1 MKMKNKINILVGLL
15 CMMLT
20 TSCND
25 WLDLK
30 PNNEQV
36 TDDYW
41 KSKEDV
47 ESVVTS
53 GYYYMRECVPYYIK
67 WGELRG
73 GAFYS
78 MNSDDVK
85 LQDFN
90 LTPSYKLCEYAN
102 FYKVI
107 DNANSVLHYAPA
119 VRSIDNTY
127 YESVMNSHLCE
138 AYFQRA
144 YSYLILLKNYQS
156 VPLITE
162 PYVDDSQSFDV
173 KKSTEEEIVGRIK
186 KDVETALA
194 TGAAKGSYEETWQ
207 TKGRV
212 TKWALYALMADVC
225 LWNEDY
231 EECVKYCDMIL
242 NATDAFRPVF
252 VSNTNDWYTLFFPGN
267 SNESIFELN
276 WDYNIELKNNNFASL
291 WSQSASSRLR
301 FSREAI
307 EKMRAETEELEKAG
321 MLLDGRAGRM
331 YLATYVTDNGAPYQT
346 ANNFYFWKYNGNEVV
361 DITGGVRTHQDANFI
376 IYRVAEIMMM
386 KAQAEIMSGHNREA
400 LTQINRIRNRAGL
413 ANFKGIDL
421 DDPLMEEEI
430 NNLSKLELLEEVL
443 DQKELEFMGEGKR
456 WYDLLWFGRIDKNA
470 YVDLFVDEVLKGNQT
485 TNLSWIRS
493 VLVDKNAW
501 YMPIPQSDMDRNRL
515 LEQNPYYE
523 IAN

>member
-1 MKMKNKINILVGLL
+1 MNKKINILLSLL
-15 CMMLT
+15 CLMFT

-25 WLDLK
+25 RLDLK

-53 GYYYMRECVPYYIK
+53 GYYYMRDCVPNYIK

-78 MNSDDVK
+78 RNSDDVK

-90 LTPSYKLCEYAN
+90 LTPSYKLCEYSN

-107 DNANSVLHYAPA
+107 GNANSVIHYAPG
-119 VRSIDNTY
+119 VRSLDNTY

-144 YSYLILLKNYQS
+144 YSYLVLLKNYQS

-162 PYVDDSQSFDV
+162 PYVDDTNSFDIA
-173 KKSTEEEIVGRIK
+173 KSTEKEIVDRIK

-194 TGAAKGSYEETWQ
+194 TGAAKGSYEVDWQ
-207 TKGRV
+207 TKGRA

-225 LWNEDY
+225 LWNGDY
-231 EECVKYCDMIL
+231 DDCVKYCDMIL

-252 VSNTNDWYTLFFPGN
+252 ITNTNDWYRMFYPGN

-291 WSQSASSRLR
+291 WSQSTSSRLI
-301 FSREAI
+301 FTNEAM
-307 EKMRAETEELEKAG
+307 EKMRTETEELEKAG
-321 MLLDGRAGRM
+321 MSPEGRM
-331 YLATYVTDNGAPYQT
+331 GRMMLGTYVTDNGSPYQT
-346 ANNFYFWKYNGNEVV
+346 ANTFYMWKYNGTHVQDV
-361 DITGGVRTHQDANFI
+361 TGGVRSHQDANFI
-376 IYRVAEIMMM
+376 IYRVAEIILM
-386 KAQAEIMSGHNREA
+386 KAQAEIMRGNYREA
-400 LTQINRIRNRAGL
+400 VAQINRIRNRAGL
-413 ANFKGIDL
+413 ANYNNIDL
-421 DDPLMEEEI
+421 DSEDSDVLIGLLDEPT
-430 NNLSKLELLEEVL
+430 LLEEVL
-443 DQKELEFMGEGKR
+443 SQKELEFMGEGKR
-456 WYDLLWFGRIDKNA
+456 WYDLLWFGRIKDKT
-470 YVDLFVDEVLKGNQT
+470 YKEEFISEVLKGNQT
-485 TNLSWIRS
+485 TNKAWIRS
-493 VLVDKNAW
+493 VLVDPNAW
-501 YMPIPQSDMDRNRL
+501 YMPIPQADIDHNRL
-515 LEQNPYYE
+515 LEQNPYY
-523 IAN
+523 ATTN